1 MMSLFNKHSIKSL
14 NKIIVGAE
22 RSFED
27 LIQLG
32 LLFESVVVHCV
43 YFLDYLLIRI
53 YVLLCVAMDSI
64 DYLITRLDKKLNIVD
79 LIQVKRSSVLDAV
92 QVVIDH
98 LLQLVIFFF
107 RIIFLLGIQ
116 ILVFINQKINIWVS
130 HQLALQSEVSHI
142 NSHLDFRLLY

>member
-116 ILVFINQKINIWVS
+116 ILVFINQKINIGVS